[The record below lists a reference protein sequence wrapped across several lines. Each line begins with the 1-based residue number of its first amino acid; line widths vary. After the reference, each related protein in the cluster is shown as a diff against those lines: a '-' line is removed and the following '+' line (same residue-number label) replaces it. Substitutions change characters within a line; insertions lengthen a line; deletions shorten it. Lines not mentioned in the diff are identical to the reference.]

1 MEATRAV
8 VSGRR
13 HVLQFHLRFPRGK
26 PVPSLLTLT
35 VNDYDVCRA
44 RGAES
49 DALSTISLESALS
62 TGVSGA
68 PQVSGY
74 EFSAAGGAGAGGGGD
89 EGFDPGAFDPET
101 PRPRLPPARPFAG
114 PFARPFARPTPWPT
128 RPQPQD
134 PFPSESWVEPDT
146 PRPRPKP
153 SPPPSRPAGGSGE
166 PLLDPTKC
174 GVAKVPNAL
183 VVNGFEAAKGQWPW
197 QAALY
202 AKNETES
209 YNIVFS
215 FQCGGTLV
223 SRKHVVSAAHC
234 VVNLQEK
241 REVQVIS
248 VGDMY
253 VRLGKHNLK
262 KAETEEQHRQ
272 VQKIAVHP
280 DFTSSTLRNDIAVI
294 HLTEVVT
301 INTFV
306 TPVCLWDR
314 EVDLNLVVGKLGT
327 VGGWGRHEGG
337 ALSDTLRIARMPV
350 VSQETCLRSDKF
362 FFEYT
367 SENTFCAGFRN
378 GTAACNGDS
387 GGGLHFSLENPR
399 QGGSKT
405 WYFRGVVSLS
415 MTRVEDGGCDPNN
428 FIVFTDV
435 AKYMTWLVNQFI

>member
-13 HVLQFHLRFPRGK
+13 HVLQFYLRFPPGK
-26 PVPSLLTLT
+26 PVPSLLALT

-74 EFSAAGGAGAGGGGD
+74 EFSAAGRGRGRRPDAS
-89 EGFDPGAFDPET
+89 DPEPPPA
-101 PRPRLPPARPFAG
+101 PRPHPAPLRARTTVRRARSARELNRHFLP
-114 PFARPFARPTPWPT
+114 
-128 RPQPQD
+128 D

-153 SPPPSRPAGGSGE
+153 SPRPSRPAGGSGE

-174 GVAKVPNAL
+174 GVANVPNAL

-223 SRKHVVSAAHC
+223 SRRHVVSAAHC

-241 REVQVIS
+241 REVQ
-248 VGDMY
+248 
-253 VRLGKHNLK
+253 
-262 KAETEEQHRQ
+262 
-272 VQKIAVHP
+272 
-280 DFTSSTLRNDIAVI
+280 
-294 HLTEVVT
+294 
-301 INTFV
+301 
-306 TPVCLWDR
+306 
-314 EVDLNLVVGKLGT
+314 

-350 VSQETCLRSDKF
+350 VSQET
-362 FFEYT
+362 
-367 SENTFCAGFRN
+367 
-378 GTAACNGDS
+378 
-387 GGGLHFSLENPR
+387 
-399 QGGSKT
+399 
-405 WYFRGVVSLS
+405 
-415 MTRVEDGGCDPNN
+415 
-428 FIVFTDV
+428 
-435 AKYMTWLVNQFI
+435 